1 MMIRSLGFRSLGLCL
16 SLAIGG
22 VATLAMT
29 GAVAQAQGP
38 VMATETDLLVATE
51 RAQVVAVDAASR
63 TVTLRFADGKTISTK
78 LSEAVRNFAQIK
90 PGDEVVATLEQAV
103 TYALLKPGTKQP
115 GVVVTGAAG
124 RAKPGAKPA
133 AEAARQVTLTMLI
146 VGVNVANNTL
156 DVVPQGGGSIETVT
170 VRNKERQAYLKQ
182 IQPGQLLSVTIT
194 DSVAVSVRGAGG

>member
-29 GAVAQAQGP
+29 SAVAQAQGP

-51 RAQVVAVDAASR
+51 RAQVVAVDAATR
-63 TVTLRFADGKTISTK
+63 PVTLRFADCKTISTK

-115 GVVVTGAAG
+115 SVVVTGAAG

-133 AEAARQVTLTMLI
+133 AEAMRQVTLTMLI